1 MLPLS
6 INTLSFLVLGL
17 ITDDNF
23 LISSIE
29 SLLLSA
35 LIAFC
40 EAALGRNT
48 TRQKLAILEMLLLV
62 LGDATQVCVCVCTK
76 CRIPS

>member
-6 INTLSFLVLGL
+6 INASSFLVLGL
-17 ITDDNF
+17 ITVDNF

-40 EAALGRNT
+40 EAALVRNT
-48 TRQKLAILEMLLLV
+48 TRQKLAILEMPLLV
-62 LGDATQVCVCVCTK
+62 PDDATHVCVCLY
-76 CRIPS
+76 